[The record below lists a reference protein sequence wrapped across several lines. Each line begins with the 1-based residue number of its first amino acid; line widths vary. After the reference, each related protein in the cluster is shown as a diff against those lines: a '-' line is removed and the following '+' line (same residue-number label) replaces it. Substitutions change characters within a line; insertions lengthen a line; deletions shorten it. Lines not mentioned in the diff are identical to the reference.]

1 MNIIKKDGR
10 IEELKKD
17 KIKVSIENAA
27 KDSATILNNSDVEL
41 LVSDIM
47 ETLKKLREDGNT
59 SSYEVSG
66 VVLHTLNKNK
76 FGDILNSYSENE

>member
-1 MNIIKKDGR
+1 MNIIKKNGR

-27 KDSATILNNSDVEL
+27 KDSATMLNNSDVEL

-47 ETLKKLREDGNT
+47 KTLKKLRRDGDT

-66 VVLHTLNKNK
+66 VVLHILNKNK
-76 FGDILNSYSENE
+76 FDDILNSYAQNE

>member
-1 MNIIKKDGR
+1 MNIIKKNGR
-10 IEELKKD
+10 IEEFKKD

-27 KDSATILNNSDVEL
+27 KDSATMLNNSDVEL

-47 ETLKKLREDGNT
+47 KTLKKLRGDGDT

-66 VVLHTLNKNK
+66 VVLHILNKNK
-76 FGDILNSYSENE
+76 FDDILNSYAQNE

>member
-1 MNIIKKDGR
+1 MNIIKKNGR

-27 KDSATILNNSDVEL
+27 KDSASMLNNSDVEL

-47 ETLKKLREDGNT
+47 KTLKELRGDGDT
-59 SSYEVSG
+59 SSYEISG

-76 FGDILNSYSENE
+76 FDDILNSYAQNE